1 MILCANDIYCKYTW
15 VVLLEDKKGIT
26 VTNALQTILDK
37 SYGKPKKTIGR

>member
-15 VVLLEDKKGIT
+15 VFLLEDKKGIT

-37 SYGKPKKTIGR
+37 SYGKPKKL